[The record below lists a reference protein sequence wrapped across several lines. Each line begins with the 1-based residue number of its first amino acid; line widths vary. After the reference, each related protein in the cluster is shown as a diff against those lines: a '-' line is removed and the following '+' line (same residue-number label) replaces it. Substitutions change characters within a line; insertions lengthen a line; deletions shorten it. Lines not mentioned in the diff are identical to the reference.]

1 MGGRQN
7 HHPAKAW
14 MIDTD
19 TFGLEETRKGRK
31 TYLRDDIVLCLCIK
45 VIAAPLRPLHRQL
58 ALRSAA
64 PTLGNAG
71 TAGTVEVGV
80 VTMLVEAKA
89 TSVSTL
95 VVAEVTSGVGT
106 LRTSLIMLL
115 REGTENTATDAPW

>member
-1 MGGRQN
+1 MPSAARSSIY
-7 HHPAKAW
+7 KVR
-14 MIDTD
+14 
-19 TFGLEETRKGRK
+19 ETA
-31 TYLRDDIVLCLCIK
+31 LAIQA

-115 REGTENTATDAPW
+115 REGLCCDIMFMVMCLGWANSTENTATDAPW

>member
-31 TYLRDDIVLCLCIK
+31 
-45 VIAAPLRPLHRQL
+45 RQL